1 LTQYTSVTDIDLAA
15 MLDAIGVSSVREI
28 FERQI
33 PEAVRLARA
42 LDLPDGQSTLK
53 GTAHGGGRPKGHKQA
68 GTPKGTSEQEVY
80 EHLLALAARNVS
92 AEDELCFLGAGMY
105 DHYVPAIVDM
115 LCERSEFLTPYTPY
129 QPEISQGGL
138 QVMFEYQT
146 AICELTGLP
155 VANASV
161 YEGPSA
167 VASAGYLAKLHNGRP
182 RFVVSAG
189 LHPHTL
195 ATLRTYAH
203 GYGIEVV
210 EVPVI
215 AGDGHPGADGGSA
228 VLSGSGPMGAGV
240 TDPEAWAAAIDEGVS
255 AAIFAQ
261 PNFYGAVEDAAAL
274 SAAAKRAGGEQLV
287 TIAQVDPIALSVIA
301 PPGECGVDVAVG
313 EGQSLGNRLDFGGPS
328 FGFFAARE
336 EYLRRMPGRIAG
348 ETTDVDGRRGF
359 VLTLQTRE
367 QHIRREKATS
377 NICTSQALNALA
389 GVVYLAWLGRRGF
402 VELGELLLQRTHYA
416 REALCA
422 QDGISPL
429 HSQPVVRE
437 LAVRLDADVAAV
449 RRRCVERGV
458 NPGADLHA
466 LTGREQ
472 DRGGLLVAITERR
485 SRADIDRLA
494 EVLGAAVAAERGAAV
509 AI

>member
-1 LTQYTSVTDIDLAA
+1 
-15 MLDAIGVSSVREI
+15 
-28 FERQI
+28 
-33 PEAVRLARA
+33 
-42 LDLPDGQSTLK
+42 
-53 GTAHGGGRPKGHKQA
+53 
-68 GTPKGTSEQEVY
+68 
-80 EHLLALAARNVS
+80 
-92 AEDELCFLGAGMY
+92 MY

-115 LCERSEFLTPYTPY
+115 LMERSELLTPYTPY

-155 VANASV
+155 VSNASV

-167 VASAGYLAKLHNGRP
+167 VASAGYLAKLHNGRS

-210 EVPVI
+210 EVQ
-215 AGDGHPGADGGSA
+215 
-228 VLSGSGPMGAGV
+228 LSGGA
-240 TDPEAWAAAIDEGVS
+240 TDPDAWAAAIDEDTA

-274 SAAAKRAGGEQLV
+274 CAIAKDAGGEQLV
-287 TIAQVDPIALSVIA
+287 AIAQVDPIVLGILAA
-301 PPGECGVDVAVG
+301 PGECGVDVAVG

-336 EYLRRMPGRIAG
+336 AYLRRMPGRIAG
-348 ETTDVDGRRGF
+348 ETVDVDGRRGF

-389 GVVYLAWLGRRGF
+389 GVVYLSWLGRRGL
-402 VELGELLLQRTHYA
+402 VELGELLLKRTHYA
-416 REALCA
+416 RETLCA
-422 QDGISPL
+422 LEGVAAL
-429 HSQPVVRE
+429 HSQPVIRE
-437 LAVRLDADVAAV
+437 FALRLDADVAAV
-449 RRRCVERGV
+449 RRRCAAQGV
-458 NPGADLHA
+458 NPGADLYA

-472 DRGGLLVAITERR
+472 DLGGLLVAITERR

-494 EVLGAAVAAERGAAV
+494 AVLGEAIGAERSSPGEGAHLQERGV
-509 AI
+509 AEGKAAQPVEVGAHS

>member
-1 LTQYTSVTDIDLAA
+1 LTRYTSVTDAERSA
-15 MLDAIGVSSVREI
+15 MLAAIGVQSVEEL

-33 PEAVRLARA
+33 PEAVRLGAP
-42 LDLPDGQSTLK
+42 LDLPDGL
-53 GTAHGGGRPKGHKQA
+53 G
-68 GTPKGTSEQEVY
+68 EQEVY
-80 EHLLALAARNVS
+80 EHLRALAARNVS
-92 AEDELCFLGAGMY
+92 AEDELSFLGAGMY
-105 DHYVPAIVDM
+105 DHYVPAIVEM
-115 LCERSEFLTPYTPY
+115 LMERSEFLTPYTPY

-146 AICELTGLP
+146 AVCELTGLP
-155 VANASV
+155 VSNASV

-167 VASAGYLAKLHNGRP
+167 VASAGYLAKLHNDRG

-210 EVPVI
+210 EVPVL
-215 AGDGHPGADGGSA
+215 AGEDASDGKTRGR
-228 VLSGSGPMGAGV
+228 GAGV
-240 TDPEAWAAAIDEGVS
+240 TDPEAWAAAIDGNVS

-274 SAAAKRAGGEQLV
+274 TAAAKQAGGEQLV
-287 TIAQVDPIALSVIA
+287 TIAQVDPIALSVLA

-328 FGFFAARE
+328 FGFFAATE
-336 EYLRRMPGRIAG
+336 TYLRRMPGRIAG

-377 NICTSQALNALA
+377 NICTAQALNALGGA
-389 GVVYLAWLGRRGF
+389 VYLAWLGRQGF
-402 VELGELLLQRTHYA
+402 VELGELLLRRTHYA

-422 QDGISPL
+422 LEGVSAL

-437 LAVRLDADVAAV
+437 FAVRLDADVAAV
-449 RRRCVERGV
+449 RRRCLAQGV

-466 LTGREQ
+466 LSAREQ

-485 SRADIDRLA
+485 SRADIDRLVKA
-494 EVLGAAVAAERGAAV
+494 LGDAVLAERRADAGVGRGAPVEIGGRA
-509 AI
+509 